1 MSEDER
7 HGLVRLAVPKTLLA
21 LCIVFGVAA
30 LMVPDG
36 ALRDGL
42 GAMQLVFLFSAGYV
56 YWKSLKRG

>member
-1 MSEDER
+1 M
-7 HGLVRLAVPKTLLA
+7 PKTLLA